1 AEDQGAQL
9 RALVLRRDY
18 IPSSLEELDAEI
30 ARTEERLEELRAEA
44 APSVRQVTAPA
55 AGLYSGGSDGYET
68 VLTPEFLKGLTP
80 SRLRDVKPADGAG
93 AALGRIELGDTW
105 YYAALLSASDAARLE
120 PFLAG
125 NQLSLRFSRSA
136 LRDFPVTLS
145 SLSEPEGGRSAA
157 VFRSRKYLSEVTYLR
172 RENAQAVLGTVKGLR
187 APLEAL
193 RMVED
198 SQGKQTTGLYCV
210 VGSEARFKPVEVLY
224 TGDTFLLAASAAPE
238 DKESLVLRPGD
249 EVIVQANNL
258 YDRKVVT
265 QGGQNS
271 QSG

>member
-1 AEDQGAQL
+1 MAFCTNCG
-9 RALVLRRDY
+9 
-18 IPSSLEELDAEI
+18 S
-30 ARTEERLEELRAEA
+30 
-44 APSVRQVTAPA
+44 QVPD
-55 AGLYSGGSDGYET
+55 GSRFCENCG
-68 VLTPEFLKGLTP
+68 
-80 SRLRDVKPADGAG
+80 
-93 AALGRIELGDTW
+93 
-105 YYAALLSASDAARLE
+105 ARLE

-145 SLSEPEGGRSAA
+145 SLSEPEGGRAAA

-210 VGSEARFKPVEVLY
+210 VGSEARFKPVKVLY
-224 TGDTFLLAASAAPE
+224 TGEAFLLVAPDESQLAALNSDSARE
-238 DKESLVLRPGD
+238 TLRLRSGD
-249 EVIVQANNL
+249 EVIVQAENL
-258 YDRKVVT
+258 YDRKVVPVA
-265 QGGQNS
+265 G
-271 QSG
+271 